1 MKKQDRQFPI
11 LILLVTVLIMTV
23 SCTVNNSGEESGGPV
38 ELNESA
44 KKIVKAENEF
54 SLNVF
59 KEVVV
64 NDGKENT
71 FISPL
76 SISMALGMTMNGA
89 RGETFIE
96 MRDVL
101 GFTELEQP
109 EINEGYKNLSE
120 GLISADKKVQLEL
133 ANSVWSRS
141 GFNIQEDFS
150 GTLKEYFNAKA
161 AELDFSD
168 PSAKDEINDWVSEN
182 THGKIPTIIES
193 IPSNIVMYL
202 INAVYFKGSWSSEFD
217 PENTSEKSFDLENG
231 EVIQTEMMN
240 QTKRFPRYFNKDVQM
255 VDLPYGDSLF
265 SMTVMKPADPEVKI
279 NDFIENTLTTSNLN
293 LWVDS
298 LITGGITVL
307 LPKLDL
313 EYELQLNSVLVDM
326 GMPTA
331 FSDNADLSGINGTGG
346 LTISEVKHKTYLK
359 VDEEGTEAV
368 AVTSVGV
375 GPTGVPPMSFIVF
388 DRSYVM
394 MIRERSTGTILFV
407 GKVKNPTLK
416 KG

>member
-1 MKKQDRQFPI
+1 M
-11 LILLVTVLIMTV
+11 
-23 SCTVNNSGEESGGPV
+23 
-38 ELNESA
+38 
-44 KKIVKAENEF
+44 
-54 SLNVF
+54 
-59 KEVVV
+59 
-64 NDGKENT
+64 
-71 FISPL
+71 
-76 SISMALGMTMNGA
+76 
-89 RGETFIE
+89 
-96 MRDVL
+96 
-101 GFTELEQP
+101 
-109 EINEGYKNLSE
+109 
-120 GLISADKKVQLEL
+120 
-133 ANSVWSRS
+133 
-141 GFNIQEDFS
+141 
-150 GTLKEYFNAKA
+150 
-161 AELDFSD
+161 
-168 PSAKDEINDWVSEN
+168 VSEN

-193 IPSNIVMYL
+193 IPPNIVMYL

-217 PENTSEKSFDLENG
+217 PENTAERSFDLENG

-240 QTKRFPRYFNKDVQM
+240 QTKRFPRYFNEDVQM

-265 SMTVMKPADPEVKI
+265 SMTVMKPADPDVTI
-279 NDFIENTLTTSNLN
+279 NDFIENTLTTFNLN
-293 LWVDS
+293 VWVDS

-313 EYELQLNSVLVDM
+313 EYELQLNSVLADL

-346 LTISEVKHKTYLK
+346 LAISEVKHKTYLK

-375 GPTGVPPMSFIVF
+375 GPTSSPPMSFIVF

-394 MIRERSTGTILFV
+394 LIRERSTGTILFV